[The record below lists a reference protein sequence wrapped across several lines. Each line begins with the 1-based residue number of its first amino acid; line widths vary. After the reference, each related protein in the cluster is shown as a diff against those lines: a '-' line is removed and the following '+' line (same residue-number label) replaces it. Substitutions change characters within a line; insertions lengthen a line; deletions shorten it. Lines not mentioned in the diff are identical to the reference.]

1 MIMDLL
7 LHILCYLSLCS
18 GVLCLHQMTW
28 LPCHFTD
35 EKVFL
40 NEEGHTETRPIHKE
54 VMLQFGRK
62 GDDPVNPHAVTFLV
76 TGSKLDL
83 RDYVEGVE
91 AEHLDCELR
100 RYSTEG
106 IDVRWPAQEAKEY
119 NRWFSCTLKH
129 SKGLFT
135 VTSFLRHPS
144 DQPPPGQQDYR
155 NWPVIEDREML
166 TTMVALV
173 MKTQSPSVKAAL
185 SSQQKLH
192 CQFALDHR
200 GANVTV
206 EWNWQHR
213 GERII
218 LFSHSHRLGH
228 NQGTGVELKSL
239 ARGDAT
245 YNLPFTK
252 MSSEGRYIC
261 SVSVNP
267 LFTSLDINLYV
278 EEPPRVTVNVG
289 PVLHLQ
295 EGEEPRVSCDAE
307 NYYPL
312 DVEIVWYEQDPAAAG
327 QRVGAPLPTVLQNI
341 LLSSHKHNQ
350 DKTFSVSAFFYLQGS
365 RRNSGRQFT
374 CSVSHQSL
382 RMPIKKSFILHVEE
396 PSSWLSDRN
405 VGVFIVTLL
414 LFLGV
419 MLLLYSAGRKSVQKK
434 PY

>member
-1 MIMDLL
+1 MDSL
-7 LHILCYLSLCS
+7 LHILCVLSLCS
-18 GVLCLHQMTW
+18 GVLSLHQMTW
-28 LPCHFTD
+28 LPCQFTD

-40 NEEGHTETRPIHKE
+40 NEDGHTETQLKHRQ
-54 VMLQFGRK
+54 VMLQFGQK

-91 AEHLDCELR
+91 ADLLDCELR

-106 IDVRWPAQEAKEY
+106 IHVHWPAQENKEY

-155 NWPVIEDREML
+155 NWPVIEDGEIL

-173 MKTQSPSVKAAL
+173 MKTQSPSVKATL

-200 GANVTV
+200 DPDVTV

-213 GERII
+213 GERIP
-218 LFSHSHRLGH
+218 LFSHSPRLRH

-239 ARGDAT
+239 AKGDAT

-278 EEPPRVTVNVG
+278 EEPPRVTINVG
-289 PVLHLQ
+289 PILQ
-295 EGEEPRVSCDAE
+295 LKEGEEQRIFCDAE

-312 DVEIVWYEQDPAAAG
+312 DVDIVWHEIDPEAAG
-327 QRVGAPLPTVLQNI
+327 QRVGAPLPRVVQN
-341 LLSSHKHNQ
+341 LMLKSHKHNL
-350 DKTFSVSAFFYLQGS
+350 DKTFSLSAFFYLQGS
-365 RRNSGRQFT
+365 RRNSGKKFT

-396 PSSWLSDRN
+396 PSSWFSDLN
-405 VGVFIVTLL
+405 VGVVMFALVLL
-414 LFLGV
+414 LCV
-419 MLLLYSAGRKSVQKK
+419 MLFYLHSARRQSVQKK